1 MNISGDNASV
11 DRSNVAITVRDLTMA
26 WGERVIQRDL
36 NFSVERGAVFVIM
49 GASGCGKST
58 LLKHM
63 IGLHRPAKGEIFY
76 EDTAYFAANGRE
88 QRALRTRWGVTFQS
102 GALISAMTLREN
114 LSLPLELYT
123 DLSPKARDELIAM
136 KLSLVGLAGF
146 EQFYPAEISG
156 GMRKRAA
163 LARAIMLDPEYLFF
177 DEPSA
182 GLDPLSSR
190 RLDELI
196 VTLAESMGATVV
208 MVTHELDSIFSIA
221 TDAIYLDNETR
232 TLLDQGSPETLRQ
245 HSRHDIVRAFL
256 CRGDHCSPV
265 IEESNR

>member
-1 MNISGDNASV
+1 
-11 DRSNVAITVRDLTMA
+11 
-26 WGERVIQRDL
+26 
-36 NFSVERGAVFVIM
+36 
-49 GASGCGKST
+49 
-58 LLKHM
+58 
-63 IGLHRPAKGEIFY
+63 
-76 EDTAYFAANGRE
+76 
-88 QRALRTRWGVTFQS
+88 
-102 GALISAMTLREN
+102 
-114 LSLPLELYT
+114 
-123 DLSPKARDELIAM
+123 M

-208 MVTHELDSIFSIA
+208 MVTP
-221 TDAIYLDNETR
+221 R
-232 TLLDQGSPETLRQ
+232 TRQ
-245 HSRHDIVRAFL
+245 HFLDCDRRDISRQ
-256 CRGDHCSPV
+256 
-265 IEESNR
+265 